1 MAETPEHE
9 TTPAARPCASCAAP
23 LADGQDWCLECG
35 SAQPGRLGGRAG
47 WRAALT
53 VLALTTLLATGAVAA
68 AYAALSSEA
77 RREAA
82 APAPPPAAPQVA
94 QPPPQ
99 TAPPAET
106 QAATPTV
113 EAPESEPADA
123 PEPEAPADDAA
134 AATPAPAGDAGTGD
148 TGAGATGDDPAA
160 EDEPVAPEPIDLPA
174 GAASTYDP
182 YNRAAGQAGDPA
194 DALDGDAGTRWQ
206 VPVGSDGKVR
216 IGLAVSLEEA
226 RTLSKVAFDVGT
238 PGFTVEVYATRAAE
252 LPPDV
257 LDARWEHVSDRRDV
271 GTSEE
276 VALKGRYRHVL
287 LWITA
292 MPADTIVRIPEVQV
306 FG

>member
-1 MAETPEHE
+1 LSEQPHTTPE
-9 TTPAARPCASCAAP
+9 RPCATCAAP

-53 VLALTTLLATGAVAA
+53 VLAATTLLATGAVAA

-106 QAATPTV
+106 QPATPTV
-113 EAPESEPADA
+113 KAPESEPADA
-123 PEPEAPADDAA
+123 PEPETPADDGAPA
-134 AATPAPAGDAGTGD
+134 SAPAPTAGTGSGD
-148 TGAGATGDDPAA
+148 TGAGATGGDTATEDVPA
-160 EDEPVAPEPIDLPA
+160 EPEPIDLPA

-194 DALDGDAGTRWQ
+194 DALDGDSGTRWQ
-206 VPVGSDGKVR
+206 VPVGADGKVR

-238 PGFTVEVYATRAAE
+238 PGFTVEVYGTRAGE

-257 LDARWEHVSDRRDV
+257 LDARWEHVADRRDV

-276 VALKGRYRHVL
+276 VALDGRYRHVL
-287 LWITA
+287 LWVTA